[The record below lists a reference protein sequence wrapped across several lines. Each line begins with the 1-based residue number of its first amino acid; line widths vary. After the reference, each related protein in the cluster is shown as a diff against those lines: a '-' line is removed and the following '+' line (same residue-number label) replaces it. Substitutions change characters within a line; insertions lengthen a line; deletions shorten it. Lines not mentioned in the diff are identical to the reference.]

1 VEKGLASGHVCGPDH
16 AAEHIRFVTG
26 NPIVT
31 SLIFGSIMP
40 KDIRANV
47 RALRA

>member
-26 NPIVT
+26 TPSSRVSFSAASCLRISVPT
-31 SLIFGSIMP
+31 STP
-40 KDIRANV
+40 
-47 RALRA
+47 